1 MESVI
6 INNNNN
12 ILYKNLINKSFDNE
26 KDMDLYSQFM
36 NSYQKNNFIGYPQ
49 EGLIDNKKVKFIG
62 KPDLP
67 LSPPHVYPSP
77 KSSNSAFD
85 STEEKNNAMMAS
97 NLTVKPTRS
106 SLSTSATTNTLG
118 YSTPNLNHDVL
129 FINELPGAN
138 NTGNGSIVSSSIT
151 PRNDLPFAFEE
162 TNQSVTSTGKPSTV
176 KTNYIRVPAQDE
188 NGNFINLYSVLDNEN
203 LVNANTT
210 QKLDGNNKLEN
221 QFYNYFID
229 VNLDSHR
236 QDMTAANTNTNMIMN
251 GTSALNTNT
260 TNSSSFLPLNSADTL
275 IQQSSSPALKS
286 NENVTSTPL
295 FSPLP
300 FPSRDY
306 DLNNFDFSATASNTP
321 ALIPATMMTP
331 SLSPNISFGSDTL
344 NESNFSANAIT
355 PSTDYKSLE
364 AMIESNQFSLEEL
377 RKLTNMITKSNNE
390 LYLQTQTKVNSVVAP
405 TQDAALGRDLMINN
419 NGMNYPIVAPSIQ
432 IPKDNVSI
440 NTGINGNIVNTTT
453 TTNVSIIPTTSTSTS
468 VPNSNVST
476 VKSEIPLYI
485 SPSVIDYSTSCPMN
499 EHDSYS
505 NNIFTNENIKM
516 EFLKQD
522 KKMEVP
528 TFIAANEN
536 VTVTNRDNQELINKV
551 NINGNELENVT
562 GNESKKEEGEKK
574 NEDNEKKSTTTT
586 PVRTKRRYKK
596 KNKDLFYNPYSRFLS
611 PYGPGFFSNNGLLYS
626 PYHLIPQKTECANC
640 KVTKTPLWRR
650 SANDEILCNACGLY
664 QKIHNAPRPKTN
676 RINSSRK
683 DFDDSERKKIKCSN
697 CNTTVTPLW
706 RRDKEGNP
714 LCNACGLYKTLHNG
728 ASRPITLKKSV
739 PRKRQRNNNGEGKN
753 KNENKKRKGTDSETK
768 TKKCKLNVEEGKND
782 ETIIDDTISE
792 ETIDKK
798 IKKKKITKK
807 EKSIKKDDEES
818 SEEKK

>member
-1 MESVI
+1 
-6 INNNNN
+6 
-12 ILYKNLINKSFDNE
+12 
-26 KDMDLYSQFM
+26 
-36 NSYQKNNFIGYPQ
+36 
-49 EGLIDNKKVKFIG
+49 
-62 KPDLP
+62 
-67 LSPPHVYPSP
+67 
-77 KSSNSAFD
+77 
-85 STEEKNNAMMAS
+85 MMAS
-97 NLTVKPTRS
+97 NLAVKPTRCS

-118 YSTPNLNHDVL
+118 YNTPNLNHDVL
-129 FINELPGAN
+129 FINELPAAN

-162 TNQSVTSTGKPSTV
+162 TNQSSLSTVTSTGKPSTV
-176 KTNYIRVPAQDE
+176 KPNYIRVPAQDE

-203 LVNANTT
+203 LVNPNPT

-236 QDMTAANTNTNMIMN
+236 QDITAANTNTNMIIN
-251 GTSALNTNT
+251 GTSGLSTNT

-275 IQQSSSPALKS
+275 IQQNSSPALKS

-300 FPSRDY
+300 FPSHDY
-306 DLNNFDFSATASNTP
+306 DLNNFDFSASASNTP

-405 TQDAALGRDLMINN
+405 TQDATLGRDLMINN
-419 NGMNYPIVAPSIQ
+419 NNMNYPIVASSIQ

-440 NTGINGNIVNTTT
+440 NTGINTNIVNSTS
-453 TTNVSIIPTTSTSTS
+453 TTNTSVMPTTSTSTS
-468 VPNSNVST
+468 VSNPNVST

-485 SPSVIDYSTSCPMN
+485 SPSVIDYSTSCSMN

-528 TFIAANEN
+528 TFIAASEN

-562 GNESKKEEGEKK
+562 GTESKKEEREKK
-574 NEDNEKKSTTTT
+574 NEDNEKKTTTTT

-626 PYHLIPQKTECANC
+626 PYHLIPQKN
-640 KVTKTPLWRR
+640 
-650 SANDEILCNACGLY
+650 
-664 QKIHNAPRPKTN
+664 
-676 RINSSRK
+676 
-683 DFDDSERKKIKCSN
+683 
-697 CNTTVTPLW
+697 
-706 RRDKEGNP
+706 
-714 LCNACGLYKTLHNG
+714 
-728 ASRPITLKKSV
+728 
-739 PRKRQRNNNGEGKN
+739 
-753 KNENKKRKGTDSETK
+753 
-768 TKKCKLNVEEGKND
+768 
-782 ETIIDDTISE
+782 
-792 ETIDKK
+792 
-798 IKKKKITKK
+798 
-807 EKSIKKDDEES
+807 
-818 SEEKK
+818 